1 MSDLERAN
9 IRLETAID
17 RLSAAMAAGKAGHS
31 DALAELGK
39 LKAAHAKLKDVA
51 GRVVKRLD
59 GAIGRIGSVL
69 GETGR

>member
-9 IRLETAID
+9 IRLETAIE
-17 RLSAAMAAGKAGHS
+17 RLSAAMAAGDAGNS
-31 DALAELGK
+31 NALAELSK
-39 LKAAHAKLKDVA
+39 LKAAHGKLKDVA
-51 GRVVKRLD
+51 SRVVKRLD